1 MQKYGS
7 DVLQETENLLN
18 QPHSIE
24 LMEHVWGAAIA
35 TLEDIQV
42 TKSHIRD
49 AIEEYYSSLD
59 MEEVRISP
67 SSHHFTLPLIMV
79 LVYALSL

>member
-1 MQKYGS
+1 MKKYGS
-7 DVLQETENLLN
+7 DVLQEAENLLN

-59 MEEVRISP
+59 MEEV
-67 SSHHFTLPLIMV
+67 
-79 LVYALSL
+79 

>member
-24 LMEHVWGAAIA
+24 LMEHVWGAAVA

-49 AIEEYYSSLD
+49 AIEEYYASLD
-59 MEEVRISP
+59 MEEVCISA
-67 SSHHFTLPLIMV
+67 SFHHFILPLIMV

>member
-24 LMEHVWGAAIA
+24 LMEHVWGAAVA

-49 AIEEYYSSLD
+49 AIEEYYASLD
-59 MEEVRISP
+59 MEEVCISA
-67 SSHHFTLPLIMV
+67 SFHHFILPLLMV

>member
-24 LMEHVWGAAIA
+24 LMEHVWGAAVA

-59 MEEVRISP
+59 MEEVCISA
-67 SSHHFTLPLIMV
+67 SFHHFILPLIMV